1 MCICIHVDP
10 SISIWY
16 NYMQIGFDIHTNMY
30 FYTHPSSHQHDN
42 HILVRVRKKHLPK
55 RLICALANLAM
66 SSIFREEYD
75 FQVIN
80 VRQDL
85 VFSAVF
91 LDFDVFNFVGYFMDF
106 MKITILSHLTYFSS
120 LVPIQSYFFA
130 RIVCSTYG
138 SIINE

>member
-1 MCICIHVDP
+1 MTAVQNLLDCRKMCICIHVDP
-10 SISIWY
+10 SISICH

-106 MKITILSHLTYFSS
+106 MKITIPTFLLYALTYFSS
-120 LVPIQSYFFA
+120 LVPKL
-130 RIVCSTYG
+130 
-138 SIINE
+138 

>member
-1 MCICIHVDP
+1 
-10 SISIWY
+10 
-16 NYMQIGFDIHTNMY
+16 
-30 FYTHPSSHQHDN
+30 
-42 HILVRVRKKHLPK
+42 
-55 RLICALANLAM
+55 M
-66 SSIFREEYD
+66 SSIFREQYD

-91 LDFDVFNFVGYFMDF
+91 LDFDVFNFVGYFMGF
-106 MKITILSHLTYFSS
+106 MKITILFHLTYFSS

-138 SIINE
+138 YFEVIIEKTESTSGSYNLLYSIR

>member
-1 MCICIHVDP
+1 MEFIHLRICTYCNVCSLYHGPDYLGIYIF
-10 SISIWY
+10 SSYQNTQNFKTSAIY
-16 NYMQIGFDIHTNMY
+16 DI
-30 FYTHPSSHQHDN
+30 F
-42 HILVRVRKKHLPK
+42 LPK
-55 RLICALANLAM
+55 KLIFALTNLAM
-66 SSIFREEYD
+66 SSISREQYD

-106 MKITILSHLTYFSS
+106 MKITILFHLTYFSS